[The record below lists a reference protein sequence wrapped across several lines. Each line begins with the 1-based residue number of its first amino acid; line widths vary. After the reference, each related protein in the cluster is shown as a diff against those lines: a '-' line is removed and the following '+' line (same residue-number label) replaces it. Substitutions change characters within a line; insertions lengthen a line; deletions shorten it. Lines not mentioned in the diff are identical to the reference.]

1 MWAGLSRSEKN
12 ALSQRLAA
20 SRTIKVMTSVLT
32 SVPSPVVRDT
42 TLIPFSLWTAHGPE
56 ASVLAKAE
64 LPNLRA
70 WLAQARRV
78 DVQVDTVQEPLL
90 ATLSPPHERAWA
102 LAAGW
107 PSQDGCL
114 PWAARAAA
122 EQGLLATQVKT
133 VAALDGQDTH
143 ASVAPSASSSGW
155 AFITLCNWH
164 VSNGQVTLGDPAY
177 LQIDEATDATL
188 FKAMQSFFAEDG
200 IALHPH
206 KPGQW
211 LAQSPLLADLPTA
224 SLDRVI
230 GRNIDPWLVGSHV
243 AADALSP
250 AAKLLRRLQNE
261 MQMLLY
267 THPVNEG
274 RSLTINSFW
283 VHGTGALPNDVTGG
297 SMAAANQSAQQ
308 EPAVIHTLRQSALQQ
323 DLIGWLEGW
332 QHVDAHVI
340 APMLARVAAGEPQR
354 LVLCG
359 EHEFHVYDSAAP
371 SLWQRLRTHFAP
383 ISLDAV
389 LAVAPLKD

>member
-1 MWAGLSRSEKN
+1 MWAGLSRSEKI
-12 ALSQRLAA
+12 AFSKRLAA
-20 SRTIKVMTSVLT
+20 SRTIKAMTSVLT
-32 SVPSPVVRDT
+32 SVPSHVVRDT

-70 WLAQARRV
+70 WLAQARCV
-78 DVQVDTVQEPLL
+78 DVQVDQVQEPLL

-102 LAAGW
+102 LSLGW
-107 PSQDGCL
+107 PAADGAL
-114 PWAARAAA
+114 PWAAR
-122 EQGLLATQVKT
+122 
-133 VAALDGQDTH
+133 VAQKVH
-143 ASVAPSASSSGW
+143 ASLESTATPSGW

-200 IALHPH
+200 IALHPY

-283 VHGTGALPNDVTGG
+283 VHGTGAWPNEATGG

>member
-1 MWAGLSRSEKN
+1 
-12 ALSQRLAA
+12 
-20 SRTIKVMTSVLT
+20 MTSVLT
-32 SVPSPVVRDT
+32 SVPSLVVRDT

-56 ASVLAKAE
+56 VSVLAKAE

-70 WLAQARRV
+70 WLAQAQRV
-78 DVQVDTVQEPLL
+78 DVQVDAVQEPLL

-107 PSQDGCL
+107 LAQDGCL

-122 EQGLLATQVKT
+122 ELGLLATQVKT
-133 VAALDGQDTH
+133 VAALGGQDTH
-143 ASVAPSASSSGW
+143 ASVAPTASPSGW

-177 LQIDEATDATL
+177 LQIDEAKDATL

-200 IALHPH
+200 IALYPY

-243 AADALSP
+243 AADALRP

-267 THPVNEG
+267 THPVNDD

-283 VHGTGALPNDVTGG
+283 VHGTGALP
-297 SMAAANQSAQQ
+297 SEANKPALQ

-323 DLIGWLEGW
+323 DLIGWLEAW
-332 QHVDAHVI
+332 QHVDAHVV
-340 APMLARVAAGEPQR
+340 APMLARVAAGERQR
-354 LVLCG
+354 LVLSG

-371 SLWQRLRTHFAP
+371 SIWQRVRTHFAP
-383 ISLDAV
+383 TSLDTV

>member
-1 MWAGLSRSEKN
+1 
-12 ALSQRLAA
+12 
-20 SRTIKVMTSVLT
+20 MTSVLT
-32 SVPSPVVRDT
+32 SVSSNEMRDT
-42 TLIPFSLWTAHGPE
+42 VLIPFSLWTLHGPE

-64 LPNLRA
+64 LPHLRT
-70 WLAQARRV
+70 WLAQAKRV
-78 DVQVDTVQEPLL
+78 DVQVDAVQEPLL

-107 PSQDGCL
+107 PAQDGCL

-122 EQGLLATQVKT
+122 ERGLAASDAT
-133 VAALDGQDTH
+133 D
-143 ASVAPSASSSGW
+143 GW
-155 AFITLCNWH
+155 AFINLCNWH

-177 LQIDEATDATL
+177 LQIDETTDATL

-200 IALHPH
+200 ITLHPY

-230 GRNIDPWLVGSHV
+230 GRNIDPWLVGSHTS
-243 AADALSP
+243 AELLSP

-274 RSLTINSFW
+274 RGLTINSFW
-283 VHGTGALPNDVTGG
+283 VHGTGALSPTTR
-297 SMAAANQSAQQ
+297 A
-308 EPAVIHTLRQSALQQ
+308 EPEVIHTLRESALQQ
-323 DLIGWLEGW
+323 DLIGWLEAW

-340 APMLARVAAGEPQR
+340 APMLARVAAGETQR

-371 SLWQRLRTHFAP
+371 SIWQRLLTRFAP
-383 ISLDAV
+383 TSLDTV

>member
-1 MWAGLSRSEKN
+1 MWARLSRSEKH
-12 ALSQRLAA
+12 AFEMRLAA
-20 SRTIKVMTSVLT
+20 SRTIQAMTSVLT
-32 SVPSPVVRDT
+32 SVPLNAARDT

-70 WLAQARRV
+70 WLAQAKRV
-78 DVQVDTVQEPLL
+78 DVQVDKAQEPLL

-102 LAAGW
+102 LSLGW
-107 PSQDGCL
+107 SARDGAL
-114 PWAARAAA
+114 PWAARAA
-122 EQGLLATQVKT
+122 QKV
-133 VAALDGQDTH
+133 H
-143 ASVAPSASSSGW
+143 ASFASSASGW
-155 AFITLCNWH
+155 AFVTLCNWH

-177 LQIDEATDATL
+177 LQIDDATDATL
-188 FKAMQSFFAEDG
+188 FKAMHSFFAEDG
-200 IALHPH
+200 IALHPY

-250 AAKLLRRLQNE
+250 AAQLLRRLQNE

-267 THPVNEG
+267 THPVNDG

-283 VHGTGALPNDVTGG
+283 VHGTGALPSDAMSG
-297 SMAAANQSAQQ
+297 SLAHANQPAQQ

-323 DLIGWLEGW
+323 DLIGWLEAW

-371 SLWQRLRTHFAP
+371 TLWQRVRTHFAP
-383 ISLDAV
+383 TSLDTV

>member
-1 MWAGLSRSEKN
+1 
-12 ALSQRLAA
+12 
-20 SRTIKVMTSVLT
+20 MTSVLT

-42 TLIPFSLWTAHGPE
+42 TLIPFSLWTTHGPE
-56 ASVLAKAE
+56 APVLAKAE

-78 DVQVDTVQEPLL
+78 DVQVDAVQEPLL

-107 PSQDGCL
+107 PAQDGCL

-143 ASVAPSASSSGW
+143 ASVALTASSSGW

-200 IALHPH
+200 IALHPY

-211 LAQSPLLADLPTA
+211 LAQSPLLVDLPTA

-267 THPVNEG
+267 THPVNDG
-274 RSLTINSFW
+274 RSLIINSFW
-283 VHGTGALPNDVTGG
+283 VHGTGALPSETNKP
-297 SMAAANQSAQQ
+297 AQQ

-323 DLIGWLEGW
+323 DLIGWLEAC
-332 QHVDAHVI
+332 QHVDMHVI

-371 SLWQRLRTHFAP
+371 SLWQRLRTRFAP
-383 ISLDAV
+383 TSLDTV

>member
-1 MWAGLSRSEKN
+1 
-12 ALSQRLAA
+12 
-20 SRTIKVMTSVLT
+20 MTSVLT

-42 TLIPFSLWTAHGPE
+42 TLIPFSLWTTHGPE

-70 WLAQARRV
+70 WLAQAKRV
-78 DVQVDTVQEPLL
+78 DVQVDAVQEPLL

-107 PSQDGCL
+107 PAQDGCL
-114 PWAARAAA
+114 PWAARAAVDR
-122 EQGLLATQVKT
+122 GLVASNAT
-133 VAALDGQDTH
+133 D
-143 ASVAPSASSSGW
+143 GW

-177 LQIDEATDATL
+177 LQIDEAIDSTL
-188 FKAMQSFFAEDG
+188 FNAMQSFFAEDG
-200 IALHPH
+200 IALHAY

-243 AADALSP
+243 AADALSL

-274 RSLTINSFW
+274 RGLTINSFW
-283 VHGTGALPNDVTGG
+283 VHGTGALSPSTR
-297 SMAAANQSAQQ
+297 A
-308 EPAVIHTLRQSALQQ
+308 EPKVVHTIRESALQQ
-323 DLIGWLEGW
+323 DLLGWLEAW
-332 QHVDAHVI
+332 QHVDAQVI
-340 APMLARVAAGEPQR
+340 APMLARVVAGEPQR

-359 EHEFHVYDSAAP
+359 EHEFHVYDSVAP
-371 SLWQRLRTHFAP
+371 SLWQRVRTRFAP
-383 ISLDAV
+383 TSLDTV
-389 LAVAPLKD
+389 LAVEPLKD

>member
-1 MWAGLSRSEKN
+1 MIFAVQLCEQS
-12 ALSQRLAA
+12 
-20 SRTIKVMTSVLT
+20 T
-32 SVPSPVVRDT
+32 T
-42 TLIPFSLWTAHGPE
+42 TLIPFSLWTLHGPE

-64 LPNLRA
+64 LPHLRT
-70 WLAQARRV
+70 WLAQAQRV
-78 DVQVDTVQEPLL
+78 DVQRDAVKEPLL

-107 PSQDGCL
+107 PAVDGGL

-122 EQGLLATQVKT
+122 ELGLDA
-133 VAALDGQDTH
+133 TH
-143 ASVAPSASSSGW
+143 AKSVASVQAQASSGLAAPPNGW

-177 LQIDEATDATL
+177 LQIDAATDTTL

-200 IALHPH
+200 ITLHPY

-267 THPVNEG
+267 THPVNDG

-283 VHGTGALPNDVTGG
+283 VHGTGVLPSD
-297 SMAAANQSAQQ
+297 ANKPGQQ
-308 EPAVIHTLRQSALQQ
+308 EPAVIQTLRQSALQQ
-323 DLIGWLEGW
+323 DLMGWLEAW

-340 APMLARVAAGEPQR
+340 APLLARVAANEPQR

-371 SLWQRLRTHFAP
+371 TLWQRLRTRLAP
-383 ISLDAV
+383 TSLDTV

>member
-1 MWAGLSRSEKN
+1 MWAGLSRSEKHAFLN
-12 ALSQRLAA
+12 RLAA
-20 SRTIKVMTSVLT
+20 SRTIEVMTSVLT
-32 SVPSPVVRDT
+32 SVPPNAARDT
-42 TLIPFSLWTAHGPE
+42 TLIPFSLWIAHGPE

-70 WLAQARRV
+70 WLAQAKRV
-78 DVQVDTVQEPLL
+78 DVQVDKVQEPLL

-102 LAAGW
+102 LAMGW
-107 PSQDGCL
+107 LAQDGCL
-114 PWAARAAA
+114 
-122 EQGLLATQVKT
+122 G
-133 VAALDGQDTH
+133 DT
-143 ASVAPSASSSGW
+143 A
-155 AFITLCNWH
+155 N
-164 VSNGQVTLGDPAY
+164 

-188 FKAMQSFFAEDG
+188 LKAMQSFFAEDG
-200 IALHPH
+200 ISLHPY

-211 LAQSPLLADLPTA
+211 LAQSHLFVDLPTA

-230 GRNIDPWLVGSHV
+230 GRNIDPWLVGSHA

-274 RSLTINSFW
+274 RRLTINSFW
-283 VHGTGALPNDVTGG
+283 VHGTGAVSPTTR
-297 SMAAANQSAQQ
+297 A
-308 EPAVIHTLRQSALQQ
+308 EPEVVHTLRQSALQQ
-323 DLIGWLEGW
+323 DLIGWLEAW
-332 QHVDAHVI
+332 QHIDAHVI

-371 SLWQRLRTHFAP
+371 TLWQRLRTRFAP
-383 ISLDAV
+383 ISLDTV

>member
-1 MWAGLSRSEKN
+1 
-12 ALSQRLAA
+12 
-20 SRTIKVMTSVLT
+20 MTSVLT
-32 SVPSPVVRDT
+32 SVPPPVVRGT
-42 TLIPFSLWTAHGPE
+42 TLIPFSLWTTHGPE
-56 ASVLAKAE
+56 ATVLAKAE
-64 LPNLRA
+64 LPNLRT
-70 WLAQARRV
+70 WLAQAQRV
-78 DVQVDTVQEPLL
+78 DVQVDAVQEPLL

-102 LAAGW
+102 QTIGW
-107 PSQDGCL
+107 SVTDGYL
-114 PWAARAAA
+114 PLAARAAV
-122 EQGLLATQVKT
+122 ELAPT
-133 VAALDGQDTH
+133 
-143 ASVAPSASSSGW
+143 ASPPASSSGW

-177 LQIDEATDATL
+177 LQIDEATDAAL
-188 FKAMQSFFAEDG
+188 FNAMQPFFAEDG
-200 IALHPH
+200 IALHPY

-211 LAQSPLLADLPTA
+211 LAQSHLFTDLPTA

-267 THPVNEG
+267 THSVNEG

-283 VHGTGALPNDVTGG
+283 VHGTGALPMD
-297 SMAAANQSAQQ
+297 ANKSVQQ
-308 EPAVIHTLRQSALQQ
+308 EPAVIHTLRHSALQQ
-323 DLIGWLEGW
+323 DLIGWLEAW

-340 APMLARVAAGEPQR
+340 PPMLARVAAGVPQR

-359 EHEFHVYDSAAP
+359 EHAFHVYDSAAP

-383 ISLDAV
+383 TSLDTV

>member
-1 MWAGLSRSEKN
+1 MPLQSVWLHHGQSLS
-12 ALSQRLAA
+12 
-20 SRTIKVMTSVLT
+20 MTSVLT
-32 SVPSPVVRDT
+32 SVPFNIARDT
-42 TLIPFSLWTAHGPE
+42 TLIPFSLWTLHGPE

-64 LPNLRA
+64 LPNLRM
-70 WLAQARRV
+70 WLAQAKRV
-78 DVQVDTVQEPLL
+78 DVQVDAVQEPLF

-102 LAAGW
+102 QAVGW
-107 PSQDGCL
+107 PAQDGCL
-114 PWAARAAA
+114 PRAAHAAA
-122 EQGLLATQVKT
+122 ERGLVTSDAT
-133 VAALDGQDTH
+133 D
-143 ASVAPSASSSGW
+143 GW
-155 AFITLCNWH
+155 AFINLCNWH

-188 FKAMQSFFAEDG
+188 FQAMQSFFAEDG
-200 IALHPH
+200 IALHPY

-224 SLDRVI
+224 SIDRVI

-274 RSLTINSFW
+274 RGLTINSFW
-283 VHGTGALPNDVTGG
+283 VHGTGALSPTIRP
-297 SMAAANQSAQQ
+297 
-308 EPAVIHTLRQSALQQ
+308 EPQVIHTLRESALQQ
-323 DLIGWLEGW
+323 DLIGWLEAW

-340 APMLARVAAGEPQR
+340 EPMLARLAAGEPQR

-371 SLWQRLRTHFAP
+371 SVWQRLLTRFAP
-383 ISLDAV
+383 TSLDTV

>member
-1 MWAGLSRSEKN
+1 MWARLSRSEKIAFAN
-12 ALSQRLAA
+12 RLAA
-20 SRTIKVMTSVLT
+20 SRTIKAMTSVLT
-32 SVPSPVVRDT
+32 SVPFNAARDT
-42 TLIPFSLWTAHGPE
+42 TLIPFSLWTTHGPE
-56 ASVLAKAE
+56 ASVLAKSE
-64 LPNLRA
+64 LPNLHA

-78 DVQVDTVQEPLL
+78 DVQVDQVQEPLL

-102 LAAGW
+102 LSLGW
-107 PSQDGCL
+107 SATDGAI
-114 PWAARAAA
+114 PWAARAAHQTYEA
-122 EQGLLATQVKT
+122 Q
-133 VAALDGQDTH
+133 
-143 ASVAPSASSSGW
+143 ASHGSLESTASSSGW

-177 LQIDEATDATL
+177 LQIDDATDTTL

-200 IALHPH
+200 IALHPY
-206 KPGQW
+206 KSGQW

-267 THPVNEG
+267 THPVNDG

-283 VHGTGALPNDVTGG
+283 VHGTGALPSN
-297 SMAAANQSAQQ
+297 ANRPALQ

-359 EHEFHVYDSAAP
+359 EHEFHVYDSIAP
-371 SLWQRLRTHFAP
+371 SLWQRLRTRFAP
-383 ISLDAV
+383 TSLDTV

>member
-1 MWAGLSRSEKN
+1 
-12 ALSQRLAA
+12 
-20 SRTIKVMTSVLT
+20 MTSALPSSVL
-32 SVPSPVVRDT
+32 PAAGRDT
-42 TLIPFSLWTAHGPE
+42 TLIPFSLWTALGPE

-64 LPNLRA
+64 LPHLRT

-78 DVQVDTVQEPLL
+78 ETQMDTVQEPLL
-90 ATLSPPHERAWA
+90 ATLSSPHERAWA

-107 PSQDGCL
+107 SAQDGCL

-122 EQGLLATQVKT
+122 EQGLLATHAKAGAV
-133 VAALDGQDTH
+133 LDGQGAH
-143 ASVAPSASSSGW
+143 ASTVANASPSGW

-177 LQIDEATDATL
+177 LQIDNATDAAL
-188 FKAMQSFFAEDG
+188 FNAMQSFFAEDG
-200 IALHPH
+200 IALHPY

-283 VHGTGALPNDVTGG
+283 VHGTGTLPSNATCG
-297 SMAAANQSAQQ
+297 SLADAKQPARH
-308 EPAVIHTLRQSALQQ
+308 EPAVIQTLRQSALQQ
-323 DLIGWLEGW
+323 DLIGWLEAW
-332 QHVDAHVI
+332 QHVDVHVI
-340 APMLARVAAGEPQR
+340 APMLARVAAGVPQR

-371 SLWQRLRTHFAP
+371 SLWQRVRTRFAP
-383 ISLDAV
+383 TSLDTV

>member
-1 MWAGLSRSEKN
+1 
-12 ALSQRLAA
+12 
-20 SRTIKVMTSVLT
+20 MTSVLT
-32 SVPSPVVRDT
+32 SVPLNAVRDT

-64 LPNLRA
+64 LSNLRA
-70 WLAQARRV
+70 WLAQAQRV
-78 DVQVDTVQEPLL
+78 DVQVDEAQEPLI
-90 ATLSPPHERAWA
+90 ATLSPPHERAWG
-102 LAAGW
+102 LSLGWSAA
-107 PSQDGCL
+107 DGCFPL
-114 PWAARAAA
+114 AARAAV
-122 EQGLLATQVKT
+122 ERRLASTHANAG
-133 VAALDGQDTH
+133 AALEAQEH
-143 ASVAPSASSSGW
+143 QASLEFTATPSGW

-164 VSNGQVTLGDPAY
+164 VSNGQVTLGDPTY
-177 LQIDEATDATL
+177 LQIDEATDAML

-200 IALHPH
+200 IALHPY

-283 VHGTGALPNDVTGG
+283 LHGTGALHSDASEP
-297 SMAAANQSAQQ
+297 AQQ
-308 EPAVIHTLRQSALQQ
+308 EPVVIQTLRESALQQ
-323 DLIGWLEGW
+323 DLIGWLEAW

-340 APMLARVAAGEPQR
+340 APMLARVASGEPQR

-371 SLWQRLRTHFAP
+371 PLWQRFRTRFAP
-383 ISLDAV
+383 ISLDTV

>member
-1 MWAGLSRSEKN
+1 
-12 ALSQRLAA
+12 
-20 SRTIKVMTSVLT
+20 MTSVLT
-32 SVPSPVVRDT
+32 SVPSDDARDT
-42 TLIPFSLWTAHGPE
+42 TLIPFSLWTIHGLE

-64 LPNLRA
+64 LPHLRT
-70 WLAQARRV
+70 WLTQAQRV
-78 DVQVDTVQEPLL
+78 AVHVDTVEEPLL

-102 LAAGW
+102 QAVGW
-107 PSQDGCL
+107 PTTDGGL

-122 EQGLLATQVKT
+122 EQGLMADSATE
-133 VAALDGQDTH
+133 
-143 ASVAPSASSSGW
+143 GW

-188 FKAMQSFFAEDG
+188 FQAMQSFFAEDG
-200 IALHPH
+200 IALHPY

-211 LAQSPLLADLPTA
+211 LAQSPLLAGLPTA
-224 SLDRVI
+224 SVDRVI

-243 AADALSP
+243 SADALSP
-250 AAKLLRRLQNE
+250 AAQLLRRLQNE

-267 THPVNEG
+267 THLVNEE

-283 VHGTGALPNDVTGG
+283 VHGTGALPASQTTRP
-297 SMAAANQSAQQ
+297 
-308 EPAVIHTLRQSALQQ
+308 EPAVIHTLRESALQQ
-323 DLIGWLEGW
+323 DLIGWLQAW

-371 SLWQRLRTHFAP
+371 SLWQRVRQRFAP
-383 ISLDAV
+383 TSLDTV
-389 LAVAPLKD
+389 LAAAPLKD

>member
-1 MWAGLSRSEKN
+1 
-12 ALSQRLAA
+12 
-20 SRTIKVMTSVLT
+20 MTSVLID
-32 SVPSPVVRDT
+32 SVRDT
-42 TLIPFSLWTAHGPE
+42 TLIPFSLWTTHGPE
-56 ASVLAKAE
+56 ASVLTKAD
-64 LPNLRA
+64 LPHLRT
-70 WLAQARRV
+70 WLAQAQR
-78 DVQVDTVQEPLL
+78 VQVQEDPVQTFLL
-90 ATLSPPHERAWA
+90 ATLTPPHERAWA
-102 LAAGW
+102 QVVGW
-107 PSQDGCL
+107 PLTDGAL

-122 EQGLLATQVKT
+122 ELGL
-133 VAALDGQDTH
+133 VANSETND
-143 ASVAPSASSSGW
+143 W
-155 AFITLCNWH
+155 AFISLCNWH

-200 IALHPH
+200 IALHPY

-211 LAQSPLLADLPTA
+211 LAQSPLLVDLPTA

-243 AADALSP
+243 SVQSLSP

-274 RSLTINSFW
+274 RGLTVNSFW
-283 VHGTGALPNDVTGG
+283 VHGTGTLPARVNGLPK
-297 SMAAANQSAQQ
+297 SQ
-308 EPAVIHTLRQSALQQ
+308 EPTVIHALRQSALQQ
-323 DLIGWLEGW
+323 DLIGWLEAW

-340 APMLARVAAGEPQR
+340 APMLARVAAGESQR

-359 EHEFHVYDSAAP
+359 EHAFHVYDSAAP
-371 SLWQRLRTHFAP
+371 SIWQRVRTRFAP
-383 ISLDAV
+383 TSLDTV

>member
-1 MWAGLSRSEKN
+1 
-12 ALSQRLAA
+12 
-20 SRTIKVMTSVLT
+20 MTSVLT
-32 SVPSPVVRDT
+32 SVPPHVVRDT
-42 TLIPFSLWTAHGPE
+42 TLIPFSLWTTHGPE

-70 WLAQARRV
+70 WLAQAQRV
-78 DVQVDTVQEPLL
+78 DVLVDAAQEPLL

-102 LAAGW
+102 QIIGW
-107 PSQDGCL
+107 SATDGAL
-114 PWAARAAA
+114 PWAARAAVERA
-122 EQGLLATQVKT
+122 PT
-133 VAALDGQDTH
+133 
-143 ASVAPSASSSGW
+143 ASPTGW

-164 VSNGQVTLGDPAY
+164 VSNGQVTLGDPTY

-188 FKAMQSFFAEDG
+188 FNAMQPFFAEDG
-200 IALHPH
+200 IALHPY

-211 LAQSPLLADLPTA
+211 LAQSPLLTDLPTA

-267 THPVNEG
+267 THPVNDS

-283 VHGTGALPNDVTGG
+283 VHGTGALPSDANGHRGAVCTHVT
-297 SMAAANQSAQQ
+297 SSNVAETRTPAQQ
-308 EPAVIHTLRQSALQQ
+308 EPTVIQTLRQSALQQ

-371 SLWQRLRTHFAP
+371 SLWQRVRTHFAP
-383 ISLDAV
+383 TSLDTV
-389 LAVAPLKD
+389 LAVVPLKD

>member
-1 MWAGLSRSEKN
+1 MPLQSVWLHHGQSLS
-12 ALSQRLAA
+12 
-20 SRTIKVMTSVLT
+20 MTSVLT
-32 SVPSPVVRDT
+32 SVPFNHARDT
-42 TLIPFSLWTAHGPE
+42 TLIPFSLWTLHGPE

-70 WLAQARRV
+70 WLAQAKCV
-78 DVQVDTVQEPLL
+78 DVQVDAVQEPLL

-102 LAAGW
+102 KAVGW
-107 PSQDGCL
+107 PAQDGCL

-122 EQGLLATQVKT
+122 ESGL
-133 VAALDGQDTH
+133 AAND
-143 ASVAPSASSSGW
+143 AAKGW
-155 AFITLCNWH
+155 AFINLCNWH

-188 FKAMQSFFAEDG
+188 LKAMQSFFAEDG
-200 IALHPH
+200 ISLHPY

-267 THPVNEG
+267 THPVNDS
-274 RSLTINSFW
+274 RRLTINSFW
-283 VHGTGALPNDVTGG
+283 VHGTGAWPSDAMGG
-297 SMAAANQSAQQ
+297 SVAEANKPALQK
-308 EPAVIHTLRQSALQQ
+308 PAVIDTLRESALQQ
-323 DLIGWLEGW
+323 DLIGWLEAW

-340 APMLARVAAGEPQR
+340 APMLARMAAGEPQR

-371 SLWQRLRTHFAP
+371 SLWQRLRTRFAP
-383 ISLDAV
+383 TSLDTV

>member
-1 MWAGLSRSEKN
+1 
-12 ALSQRLAA
+12 
-20 SRTIKVMTSVLT
+20 MTSVLT
-32 SVPSPVVRDT
+32 SVPFNNARDT
-42 TLIPFSLWTAHGPE
+42 TLIPFSLWTLHGPE

-64 LPNLRA
+64 LPHLRT
-70 WLAQARRV
+70 WLAQAKRV
-78 DVQVDTVQEPLL
+78 DVQVDAVQEPLL

-107 PSQDGCL
+107 PAQDGCL

-122 EQGLLATQVKT
+122 ERGLLTSDAT
-133 VAALDGQDTH
+133 D
-143 ASVAPSASSSGW
+143 GW
-155 AFITLCNWH
+155 AFINLCNWH

-177 LQIDEATDATL
+177 LHIDEATDAKL
-188 FKAMQSFFAEDG
+188 FQAMQSFFAEDG
-200 IALHPH
+200 IALHPY

-211 LAQSPLLADLPTA
+211 LAQSPLLTDLPTA

-274 RSLTINSFW
+274 RGLTINSFW
-283 VHGTGALPNDVTGG
+283 VHGTGALSPTTRPEPQV
-297 SMAAANQSAQQ
+297 AN
-308 EPAVIHTLRQSALQQ
+308 TLRESALQQ
-323 DLIGWLEGW
+323 DLIGWLEAW

-340 APMLARVAAGEPQR
+340 APMLARLAAGESQR

-371 SLWQRLRTHFAP
+371 SIWQRLLTRFAP
-383 ISLDAV
+383 TSLDTV

>member
-1 MWAGLSRSEKN
+1 
-12 ALSQRLAA
+12 
-20 SRTIKVMTSVLT
+20 MTSVLT
-32 SVPSPVVRDT
+32 SVPFNHAHDT
-42 TLIPFSLWTAHGPE
+42 TLIPFSLWTLHGPE

-70 WLAQARRV
+70 WLAQAKRV
-78 DVQVDTVQEPLL
+78 DVQVDKVQEPLL

-102 LAAGW
+102 LAMGW
-107 PSQDGCL
+107 LAQDGCL
-114 PWAARAAA
+114 PWAARSAQA
-122 EQGLLATQVKT
+122 QGLV
-133 VAALDGQDTH
+133 DTH
-143 ASVAPSASSSGW
+143 AKTDTAHEAHASLPSELTAPGW

-164 VSNGQVTLGDPAY
+164 VSNGQVTLGDTAN

-188 FKAMQSFFAEDG
+188 LKAMQSFFAEDG
-200 IALHPH
+200 ISLHPY

-211 LAQSPLLADLPTA
+211 LAQSHLFVDLPTA

-230 GRNIDPWLVGSHV
+230 GRNIDPWLVGSHA

-267 THPVNEG
+267 THPVNDS
-274 RSLTINSFW
+274 RRLTINSFW
-283 VHGTGALPNDVTGG
+283 VHGTGALSPTTRP
-297 SMAAANQSAQQ
+297 
-308 EPAVIHTLRQSALQQ
+308 EPQVVNTLRESALQQ
-323 DLIGWLEGW
+323 DLIGWLEAC

-371 SLWQRLRTHFAP
+371 TLWQRLLTRFAP
-383 ISLDAV
+383 TTLDTV

>member
-1 MWAGLSRSEKN
+1 
-12 ALSQRLAA
+12 
-20 SRTIKVMTSVLT
+20 MTSVLT
-32 SVPSPVVRDT
+32 SVPSDDVRDT
-42 TLIPFSLWTAHGPE
+42 TLIPFSLWTTHGPE

-64 LPNLRA
+64 LPHLRT
-70 WLAQARRV
+70 WLTQARRA
-78 DVQVDTVQEPLL
+78 DVQVDPVQEPLL

-102 LAAGW
+102 QTMGW
-107 PSQDGCL
+107 PVTDGGL
-114 PWAARAAA
+114 PWAARAAV
-122 EQGLLATQVKT
+122 ERGLAVSRAHAGDVPEAQV
-133 VAALDGQDTH
+133 
-143 ASVAPSASSSGW
+143 GW

-188 FKAMQSFFAEDG
+188 FNAMQSFFAEDG
-200 IALHPH
+200 IALHAY

-250 AAKLLRRLQNE
+250 AATLLRRLQNE

-267 THPVNEG
+267 THPVNDG
-274 RSLTINSFW
+274 RGLTINSFW
-283 VHGTGALPNDVTGG
+283 VHGTGALPGDA
-297 SMAAANQSAQQ
+297 SKPAQQ
-308 EPAVIHTLRQSALQQ
+308 EPAVIQTLRQSALQQ
-323 DLIGWLEGW
+323 DLIGWLEAW
-332 QHVDAHVI
+332 QHIDAHVI
-340 APMLARVAAGEPQR
+340 EPMLARVAAGEPQR

-359 EHEFHVYDSAAP
+359 EHEFHVYDSAKP
-371 SLWQRLRTHFAP
+371 SLWQRLRTHLAP
-383 ISLDAV
+383 TSLDTV

>member
-1 MWAGLSRSEKN
+1 
-12 ALSQRLAA
+12 
-20 SRTIKVMTSVLT
+20 MTSVLT
-32 SVPSPVVRDT
+32 SVSSNEMRDT
-42 TLIPFSLWTAHGPE
+42 VLIPFSLWTLHGPE

-64 LPNLRA
+64 LPHLRT
-70 WLAQARRV
+70 WLAQAKRV
-78 DVQVDTVQEPLL
+78 DVQVDAVQEPLL

-107 PSQDGCL
+107 PAQDGCL

-122 EQGLLATQVKT
+122 ERGLLTSDAT
-133 VAALDGQDTH
+133 D
-143 ASVAPSASSSGW
+143 GW
-155 AFITLCNWH
+155 AFINLCNWH

-177 LQIDEATDATL
+177 LHIDEATDAKL
-188 FKAMQSFFAEDG
+188 FQAMQSFFAEDG
-200 IALHPH
+200 IALHPY

-211 LAQSPLLADLPTA
+211 LAQSPLLTDLPTA

-274 RSLTINSFW
+274 RGLTINSFW
-283 VHGTGALPNDVTGG
+283 VHGTGALSPTTR
-297 SMAAANQSAQQ
+297 A
-308 EPAVIHTLRQSALQQ
+308 EPEVIHTLRESALQQ
-323 DLIGWLEGW
+323 DLMGWLEAW

-340 APMLARVAAGEPQR
+340 APMLARVAAGESQR

-371 SLWQRLRTHFAP
+371 SIWQRLLTRFAP
-383 ISLDAV
+383 TSLDTV